1 MTDHTPG
8 PWKAVLADEKATKWY
23 ITANIPGMQNSE
35 TEIAVVYGGKVDEK
49 SEKNAMLIAA
59 APDLLAACKAL
70 VELYGIRTQEVIG
83 DGLDDVIN
91 YDASV
96 LVLAAIAKAEGRA

>member
-8 PWKAVLADEKATKWY
+8 PWKAALADEKAIKWY

-59 APDLLAACKAL
+59 APDLYAALCGL
-70 VELYGIRTQEVIG
+70 VEALDAMEAGGPGVVI
-83 DGLDDVIN
+83 DQQVKQAR
-91 YDASV
+91 Y
-96 LVLAAIAKAEGRA
+96 AISKAEVRA